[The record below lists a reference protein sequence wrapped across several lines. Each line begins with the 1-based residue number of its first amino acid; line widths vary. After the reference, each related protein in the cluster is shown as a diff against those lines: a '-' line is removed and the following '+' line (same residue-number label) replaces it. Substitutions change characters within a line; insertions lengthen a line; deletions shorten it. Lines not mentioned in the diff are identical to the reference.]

1 VLLCNSAI
9 YMAVMAILGGLHWAK
24 GHSGQL
30 AVAIMIN
37 IAITAQQLGGGAP
50 TYTLMNEISS
60 LRLRA
65 KTQSFAITVNFV
77 FNWAFNL
84 FVPYIYTPDKGNLG
98 AASALIFV
106 GSTALCLV
114 VAFFV
119 IPETNGRSK
128 QFPAPLARHTLTLSQ
143 LSSRWISS
151 TRARYLSAGLDRRT
165 LPLSKSCTLGNT
177 MYQLKGSTR
186 LYCNV

>member
-1 VLLCNSAI
+1 
-9 YMAVMAILGGLHWAK
+9 MAVMAILGGLHWAK

-65 KTQSFAITVNFV
+65 KTQSFAITINFI
-77 FNWAFNL
+77 FNWAWNL
-84 FVPYIYTPDKGNLG
+84 VCPYIYQPPGNLG

-106 GSTALCLV
+106 GTTALCMV

-128 QFPAPLARHTLTLSQ
+128 HIPKPLATHTLTPS
-143 LSSRWISS
+143 
-151 TRARYLSAGLDRRT
+151 
-165 LPLSKSCTLGNT
+165 
-177 MYQLKGSTR
+177 
-186 LYCNV
+186 

>member
-1 VLLCNSAI
+1 
-9 YMAVMAILGGLHWAK
+9 MAILGGLHWAK

-65 KTQSFAITVNFV
+65 KTQSFAITINFIL
-77 FNWAFNL
+77 NWAWNL
-84 FVPYIYTPDKGNLG
+84 VTPYIYQPPGNLG
-98 AASALIFV
+98 ASSALIFV
-106 GSTALCLV
+106 GSTALCMV

-128 QFPAPLARHTLTLSQ
+128 HIPAPLAKHTLTFSQ
-143 LSSRWISS
+143 LSFKWICSM
-151 TRARYLSAGLDRRT
+151 RARYPSASLDRRT
-165 LPLSKSCTLGNT
+165 SPLWKSCTLGNT
-177 MYQLKGSTR
+177 M
-186 LYCNV
+186 